1 MRWFT
6 SVLHSIPTNRTKTLF
21 SVPPQLPGPALRKL
35 VLLWNTL
42 QKSKV
47 YIAPLKNRLWNCL
60 QSEYGDRT
68 TRCYSHTISEISRM
82 QVSVECQQEGCAHQ
96 DTKLIHDKLDLG
108 KPVKNPRSFRNMST
122 SIKRQTLLFTGILDM
137 YMLLDTWVFRMSRN
151 SRFRA
156 WQQKKKLTACDNWS
170 SCGTSYQNLSAV
182 GISESWLVTGQ
193 FPCRKMLWSCQKR
206 SCKLGYS
213 QSLDTNGS
221 VDSDATRRPYS
232 PSAGTA
238 GQLMIASEQCLNII
252 HLEKIQKIP
261 ARQISKGFFSN
272 TLLFCTF
279 KNLHLYKWKVLLFIL
294 TEFRPQ
300 TRAIPPGC
308 ARSRQEILETV
319 PTEQVCSP
327 KFSWLH
333 EM

>member
-1 MRWFT
+1 MRRFT
-6 SVLHSIPTNRTKTLF
+6 SALHSITTNRTKTLF

-47 YIAPLKNRLWNCL
+47 YIAPLKNRLWICL

-68 TRCYSHTISEISRM
+68 TRCYSHTISEITGM

-96 DTKLIHDKLDLG
+96 DTKLIHNKLDLG
-108 KPVKNPRSFRNMST
+108 KLVKTPRSFRNTST
-122 SIKRQTLLFTGILDM
+122 SIKRQTLLFIGILDM
-137 YMLLDTWVFRMSRN
+137 YMFLDTWVFRMSRN
-151 SRFRA
+151 SHFRA
-156 WQQKKKLTACDNWS
+156 WQQKKKLTACDNQS

-221 VDSDATRRPYS
+221 VGSDTTRRPYS

-238 GQLMIASEQCLNII
+238 AQLMIASEECLNII
-252 HLEKIQKIP
+252 HLEK
-261 ARQISKGFFSN
+261 
-272 TLLFCTF
+272 T
-279 KNLHLYKWKVLLFIL
+279 KNPCK
-294 TEFRPQ
+294 TD
-300 TRAIPPGC
+300 
-308 ARSRQEILETV
+308 
-319 PTEQVCSP
+319 
-327 KFSWLH
+327 
-333 EM
+333 